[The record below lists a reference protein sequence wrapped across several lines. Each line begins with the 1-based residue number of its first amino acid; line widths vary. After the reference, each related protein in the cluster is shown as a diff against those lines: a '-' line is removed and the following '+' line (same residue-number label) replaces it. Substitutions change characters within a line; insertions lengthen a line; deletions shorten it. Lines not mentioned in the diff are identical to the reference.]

1 MHQTVSSLFGLPGS
15 PGLHRLETLLYA
27 DSLTTA
33 ENQWLHLPLIT
44 QLKKDCKEVF
54 PVAEYAYT
62 TIPTYPSG
70 QIGFMVC
77 CKDPTRDVKVPL
89 RRWTPEEEEQKCR
102 YYNAEVH
109 KASFVLPTFAK
120 KQLQ

>member
-1 MHQTVSSLFGLPGS
+1 MERV
-15 PGLHRLETLLYA
+15 A
-27 DSLTTA
+27 DRRPNPTA

-44 QLKKDCKEVF
+44 QLKKDCKEIF

-77 CKDPTRDVKVPL
+77 SKDANSNVKVPL
-89 RRWTPEEEEQKCR
+89 RSWTAEEEAEKCR
-102 YYNAEVH
+102 YYNAEIH
-109 KASFVLPTFAK
+109 KASFILPTFAK
-120 KQLQ
+120 KALQ